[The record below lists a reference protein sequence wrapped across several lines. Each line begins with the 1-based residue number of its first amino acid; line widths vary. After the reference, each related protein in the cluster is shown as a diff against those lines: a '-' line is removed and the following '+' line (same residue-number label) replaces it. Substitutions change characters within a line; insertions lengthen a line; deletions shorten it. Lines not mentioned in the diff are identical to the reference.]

1 MCLTPW
7 YSTGSCMLRVGGL
20 NKGRLVC
27 HTGRLEGLQ
36 EGYIVLQALCGAVQ
50 LSNI

>member
-7 YSTGSCMLRVGGL
+7 YSTGSCMRGL